1 MGETKRQGYSLI
13 GRLMWLPLLTAP
25 VSKTFPKVLAITAIC
40 TVVAVLLGGR
50 PAILKGILIGWII
63 GCWIAS
69 LTYRET

>member
-1 MGETKRQGYSLI
+1 MDETKRESYSLL

-40 TVVAVLLGGR
+40 TALSVLLGGR

-69 LTYRET
+69 LTYRGT